1 MANAVTFLTN
11 EDKADYVPDYW
22 KDTNADGN
30 VVDGAKA
37 INERLCEAGR
47 NKAAFLFYSDVHWN
61 KSYQMSPKLLKY
73 LYNHTGMTKT
83 FFGGDIVEWERER
96 EWVEDENGE
105 LILQEKEDGNIDVK
119 YLWDWR
125 NQVKDIPNHH
135 SVVGNHDD
143 GQETDNLL
151 SERFVYGYLLGAE
164 ETPDIVRGD
173 SGYYYYRDS
182 APEKTRYLFL
192 DTACNASNQAQQKF
206 IKEALL
212 STPSGWHIVAVAHIW
227 YDFDY
232 GESLDEALKPNAD
245 ATNILTMFDAY
256 NERGKVTVTISVK
269 NKNGDYEDKSI
280 EHDFTEDAD
289 KCVGWVEYCIG
300 GHAHKDYDIQTTTGI
315 PIILVETDSWRTRDL
330 DCKEGTTTEA
340 SVNGIIADYD
350 ANKIYVVRVGRGV
363 SRVVTINK
371 SPINALKYAIDKD
384 GTLYGGSY
392 TDTDGKEITTVGWK
406 ANTRYGSTDDCD
418 QEASNI
424 HITGYIPVRP
434 NDTVTLQDIY
444 MPDTTGHVGRLFFY
458 QELGGNEDAYE
469 GKTVTDW
476 EDTERDANNN
486 LVKFKVPNKRT
497 ITVKVDGV
505 STQKEVPSVYSYVRI
520 QSGTK
525 NNVIGISN
533 NSVIT
538 VSKPTE

>member
-1 MANAVTFLTN
+1 MVNTVTFLTN
-11 EDKADYVPDYW
+11 EDKVDFVPSYW
-22 KDTNADGN
+22 QK
-30 VVDGAKA
+30 VVEDGAKE

-73 LYNHTGMTKT
+73 LYYHTGMTKT
-83 FFGGDIVEWERER
+83 FFGGDIVEWEREW
-96 EWVEDENGE
+96 EEVKDENGE
-105 LILQEKEDGNIDVK
+105 LILQEKKDGNIDVK

-173 SGYYYYRDS
+173 YGYYYYIDS

-232 GESLDEALKPNAD
+232 DESLDEALKPNAD

-256 NERGKVTVTISVK
+256 NSRQD
-269 NKNGDYEDKSI
+269 DYSN
-280 EHDFTEDAD
+280 
-289 KCVGWVEYCIG
+289 CNGWVEFCIG
-300 GHAHKDYDIQTTTGI
+300 GHAHKDYDKQTTTGI

-384 GTLYGGSY
+384 GTLYSGSY
-392 TDTDGKEITTVGWK
+392 TDTNGEVITTEGWK
-406 ANTRYGSTDDCD
+406 ANTRYGSTNNCD
-418 QEASNI
+418 QEASDI

-434 NDTVTLQDIY
+434 NDTVTLNDIY
-444 MPDTTGHVGRLFFY
+444 MPNAKGYVGRLFFY

-469 GKTVTDW
+469 GTTVTDW
-476 EDTERDANNN
+476 EGTERDENNNEN
-486 LVKFKVPNKRT
+486 LVKFKVPLKRT
-497 ITVKVDGV
+497 ITVTVDGV
-505 STQKEVPSVYSYVRI
+505 NTQKEVPSVYSYVRI